1 MRHRIL
7 QENGRDLVHGLDLL
21 EALLDGRLA
30 FMGLED
36 LDGGEV
42 AVVANERIHAVA
54 LFVVIDGGLIDGPFQ
69 VVATERYASVL
80 GVGSRTG
87 RADSV

>member
-1 MRHRIL
+1 MRHRVL
-7 QENGRDLVHGLDLL
+7 EEHGRDLVDGLDLL
-21 EALLDGRLA
+21 EALLDGWLA

-54 LFVVIDGGLIDGPFQ
+54 LLVVIDGGLIDRSIPG
-69 VVATERYASVL
+69 RS
-80 GVGSRTG
+80 GVG
-87 RADSV
+87 